1 MPYVMAVT
9 LVLLIGT
16 ALVLSGLV
24 RLNENKEENTRVNIG
39 VTGDMEN
46 KLLSLGLNAFKTF
59 DDTKYS
65 IELLEYEES
74 EAETALKR
82 GEIAAYV
89 VMPEDFIE
97 NALYGNVKPVR
108 FVTTAESSDVVTMFK
123 NEILKIVTDLVV
135 DAQKGTYGIGDALDA
150 NGYSD
155 ISGENVNN
163 ISMKYFELVIKRN
176 SNIKVSEIGVANS
189 LTTTEYYLL
198 SIFIF
203 LIMLVGLPFAS
214 LYSRSDNAL
223 SLLLSSKGISPL
235 SQLFCE
241 FLAHLLSLLG
251 LTALVFGVI
260 TLADIALGTKLLSLV
275 GSCPFLQSLP
285 FVIMLSAFNIMI
297 FELFDNLISGLL
309 SHFFI
314 ATSLC
319 YISGC
324 FFPIHS
330 FPTAIQ
336 NIASALPVCLAR
348 QQMSSLF
355 TGNNSTISTLWL
367 VGYALVFFALAL
379 IKKRSKL
386 KGGSTV

>member
-1 MPYVMAVT
+1 MKKYFGVCLKSAFKIMPYVMAVT

-203 LIMLVGLPFAS
+203 LIIL
-214 LYSRSDNAL
+214 
-223 SLLLSSKGISPL
+223 
-235 SQLFCE
+235 
-241 FLAHLLSLLG
+241 
-251 LTALVFGVI
+251 
-260 TLADIALGTKLLSLV
+260 
-275 GSCPFLQSLP
+275 
-285 FVIMLSAFNIMI
+285 
-297 FELFDNLISGLL
+297 
-309 SHFFI
+309 
-314 ATSLC
+314 
-319 YISGC
+319 
-324 FFPIHS
+324 
-330 FPTAIQ
+330 
-336 NIASALPVCLAR
+336 
-348 QQMSSLF
+348 
-355 TGNNSTISTLWL
+355 
-367 VGYALVFFALAL
+367 
-379 IKKRSKL
+379 
-386 KGGSTV
+386 